1 MLPLGGRTVEALRT
15 NLPPGVWQ
23 RLVKTD
29 AFLRRYRHLIHGTAA
44 VAVVFFAVFAYFYLH
59 YARLI
64 EDKLGGGGIR
74 TNSSVY
80 ASPRLVSV
88 GDTFTEA
95 DIIGRLQK
103 AGYTESTDN
112 KVGYY
117 RRTADGL
124 EITTGPSSYF
134 QPHSALIHFNGS
146 KVAKI

>member
-1 MLPLGGRTVEALRT
+1 MNLLWGRLVDALRSKLT
-15 NLPPGVWQ
+15 PSACGH
-23 RLVKTD
+23 LVKTD
-29 AFLRRYRHLIHGTAA
+29 AVLRRHRYLIHGTAA

-88 GDTFTEA
+88 GDTFIEA

-103 AGYTESTDN
+103 AGY
-112 KVGYY
+112 
-117 RRTADGL
+117 
-124 EITTGPSSYF
+124 
-134 QPHSALIHFNGS
+134 
-146 KVAKI
+146 